1 MLSLSAKFQASGP
14 LGWAGRFR
22 LRPGRSL
29 LSILAVLLGQ
39 LTLLAAAAQCAGAP
53 YGAGYLRLEAPWEK
67 AVPVAAWYPTS
78 SPEEDWTAGLLDM
91 RSARNAPIAPGRFP
105 VIVLSHGSGGSELGH
120 RNWAQHLA
128 RNGFIVVAPRHLGD
142 SFDQPE
148 GRGSDVQLVGRPWQ
162 AVAALDAV
170 LSDPRL
176 KESSDPKRIGAM
188 GFSAGGYTTLVLAG
202 AVPDFSLWALY
213 CKEHPDDRGFCDPDV
228 TLPRITRPGW
238 KPPRDE
244 RVKAAVVFAPLGIVF
259 DSAGLAGVRGPVRV
273 YSASDDRVTV
283 SAHNAD
289 AVSRMLPGRVEREQV
304 PGGHFVFVPPCP
316 PELTKSRPDV
326 CQDVEGVDRKAIHE
340 RIGEELVE
348 FFNRSLPE

>member
-1 MLSLSAKFQASGP
+1 ML
-14 LGWAGRFR
+14 
-22 LRPGRSL
+22 LRPCL
-29 LSILAVLLGQ
+29 LLAFLILGVAVLAAS
-39 LTLLAAAAQCAGAP
+39 TALAAQPFHAGF
-53 YGAGYLRLEAPWEK
+53 LRLEAPGEQ
-67 AVPVAAWYPTS
+67 AVPVAAWYPTLA
-78 SPEEDWTAGLLDM
+78 PEQDWNAGLLDM
-91 RSARNAPIAPGRFP
+91 RSARDAPVEPGRYP
-105 VIVLSHGSGGSELGH
+105 VVVLSHGSRGSELGH
-120 RNWAQHLA
+120 RDWAEHLA
-128 RNGFIVVAPRHLGD
+128 RNGFIVVAPRYLGD

-176 KESSDPKRIGAM
+176 KESANPKRIGAM

-213 CKEHPDDRGFCDPDV
+213 CKEHPGDREFCDPDV

-244 RVKAAVVFAPLGIVF
+244 RVKAAVVFAPVGIVF
-259 DSAGLAGVRGPVRV
+259 DAAGLAGVRGPVRV

-326 CQDVEGVDRKAIHE
+326 CRDSEGVNRKAIHE
-340 RIGEELVE
+340 KISSEILE
-348 FFNRSLPE
+348 FFQRNLPEE